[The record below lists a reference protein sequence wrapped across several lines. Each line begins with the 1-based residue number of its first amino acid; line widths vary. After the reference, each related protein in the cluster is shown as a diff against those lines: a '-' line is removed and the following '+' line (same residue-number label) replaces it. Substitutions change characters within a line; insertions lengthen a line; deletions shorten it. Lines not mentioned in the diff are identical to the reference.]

1 VTVISIAQYFSQ
13 IQGEGAF
20 EPKDLGLNDLGL
32 KDLRAEEAPS
42 LRSLDPKEAE
52 ELARKLEEAMAAGR
66 EEGRASAAADFAVE
80 LEQQRRELE
89 GQIAAA
95 RQAWLAEEGER
106 LSAAH
111 AAALSQLQSEIAD
124 GVARILKPFL
134 VLSLRDQVLD
144 ALSETMRTVLKDD
157 KPLLKVSGPEDLL
170 EALRER
176 MGQDEASISYEAAPA
191 VEVSVVADHTVIET
205 RLKAWIDRFDAA
217 TE

>member
-1 VTVISIAQYFSQ
+1 MYPV
-13 IQGEGAF
+13 
-20 EPKDLGLNDLGL
+20 P
-32 KDLRAEEAPS
+32 
-42 LRSLDPKEAE
+42 
-52 ELARKLEEAMAAGR
+52 AG
-66 EEGRASAAADFAVE
+66 SNVCT
-80 LEQQRRELE
+80 
-89 GQIAAA
+89 
-95 RQAWLAEEGER
+95 
-106 LSAAH
+106 AH